1 MQLYESFGNFDKLDK
16 SLFQD
21 SNPMHMYKRV
31 SPNSE
36 VYVDKL
42 KKEEGSDVAKHT
54 WKYLTEVLLEDN
66 SIAFIVIRSNKRQL
80 LMVSHNA
87 SVTGRGD
94 YILRWSDIGKELS
107 YVKENVND
115 SSYFATSSDVTVRNK
130 ICKTVESFIHDFPN
144 AKKNWDVIIVKT
156 NDEKVEKYLDRR
168 HSRENME
175 LKPNDKEYKQYIR
188 GFKDRLKERLVAYS
202 ESKLK
207 NILSTGDM
215 DAVLQERTKFAP
227 SKLKIMDNIWALY
240 NTQANI
246 ISDGSLMIHLTY
258 KNPSSFNLGS
268 TYNKL
273 TYLHI
278 RMRTVGTNIEI
289 TDIGMSGW
297 SNAAITE
304 DMLPLEK
311 ALLLYR
317 EYLDR

>member
-21 SNPMHMYKRV
+21 SNPIHMYKRV

-80 LMVSHNA
+80 LMVSHNS

-94 YILRWSDIGKELS
+94 YILRWSDTGKELS

-115 SSYFATSSDVTVRNK
+115 ASYFATSSDVTVRNK
-130 ICKTVESFIHDFPN
+130 ICKTVESFIQDHPN

-156 NDEKVEKYLDRR
+156 NDEKVEKYLDRKR
-168 HSRENME
+168 SRENME
-175 LKPNDKEYKQYIR
+175 LKPNDKEYNQYIR
-188 GFKDRLKERLVAYS
+188 GFKDKLKQRLVAYS

-240 NTQANI
+240 NTHANVN
-246 ISDGSLMIHLTY
+246 SDGSLMIHLTY
-258 KNPSSFNLGS
+258 KNPSSYNLGS

-273 TYLHI
+273 MYLHI
-278 RMRTVGTNIEI
+278 RMRTIGTNIEI

-311 ALLLYR
+311 ALLLYKQ
-317 EYLDR
+317 YLGQ

>member
-80 LMVSHNA
+80 LMVSHNS

-115 SSYFATSSDVTVRNK
+115 ASYFATSSDVTVRNK
-130 ICKTVESFIHDFPN
+130 ICKTVESFIQDHPN

-156 NDEKVEKYLDRR
+156 NDEKVDKYLERR

-175 LKPNDKEYKQYIR
+175 LKPNDNDYQQYIK
-188 GFKDRLKERLVAYS
+188 GFQTRLKERLVAYS

-207 NILSTGDM
+207 NILTTGDM
-215 DAVLQERTKFAP
+215 DAVLQDRVKFAP
-227 SKLKIMDNIWALY
+227 EKLKIMQNIWTLY
-240 NTQANI
+240 NSNANI
-246 ISDGSLMIHLTY
+246 NRDGSLTIQLSY
-258 KNPSSFNLGS
+258 RNPSYFNMHGQ
-268 TYNKL
+268 YNSLK
-273 TYLHI
+273 YLHI
-278 RMRTVGTNIEI
+278 VMRSNGTNIQI
-289 TDIGMSGW
+289 SQIGMSDW
-297 SNAAITE
+297 SNSVS
-304 DMLPLEK
+304 DGFMDLEK
-311 ALLLYR
+311 ALLLYKQ
-317 EYLDR
+317 YLGQ